1 MIKQLKVSRVLSF
14 SGYQK
19 VTPDTTVS
27 SLFSRLKSSH
37 DAVFVFDN
45 DRFLGLVNLYHSFL
59 KKKLPAQ
66 AKVFACLYHP
76 PRIFPNTLVSEA
88 VRLMIESRV
97 YKLPVLDEQEKFIG
111 VITASKVLRKTRRLI
126 FMTRPV
132 EELVSISSPIY
143 IRLQD
148 KVSKARSLM
157 IQNKASR
164 LLACNQDDRL
174 VGIVTSHDLRVPFN
188 SPAEAIHFLSRAPIK
203 EELGSLPVERFVNKE
218 IKTVK
223 EGTSVRSIVGIM
235 LRDDVGSVLV
245 VENKTSKPTGL
256 VSIRDILRIISKQ
269 GESEKTRV
277 EMTFRQSIGKLN
289 KERVLVRVR
298 DVFDNNRLILK
309 KVKQAKLVLTLL
321 SGRKTKRPLIKFNLK
336 VKTKNDKVFHLEA
349 TGWGIAKAL
358 EKLIRRLKRKLINN
372 REKIR

>member
-1 MIKQLKVSRVLSF
+1 VIKQFKVSQALSF

-19 VTPDTTVS
+19 VTPETTIS

-45 DRFLGLVNLYHSFL
+45 GRFLGLVNLYYSFL

-66 AKVFACLYHP
+66 AKVLACLYHP

-111 VITASKVLRKTRRLI
+111 VITASKVMKKTRRLDS
-126 FMTRPV
+126 MARPV

-148 KVSKARSLM
+148 RVSKARNLM

-164 LLACNQDDRL
+164 LLVRNQDDHL
-174 VGIVTSHDLRVPFN
+174 VGIVTSHDLRAPF
-188 SPAEAIHFLSRAPIK
+188 SSSEKAIHFLSRAPIR
-203 EELGSLPVERFVNKE
+203 EEVGSLLVERFVNKE
-218 IKTVK
+218 IKTVR
-223 EGTSVRSIVGIM
+223 EGASIRSIVEIM

-245 VENKTSKPTGL
+245 VENKTSRPIGL
-256 VSIRDILRIISKQ
+256 VSIRDVLRIISKQ
-269 GESEKTRV
+269 GGSRKIRI
-277 EMTFRQSIGKLN
+277 EMTFRQSIGRLN
-289 KERVLVRVR
+289 KERVLIRVR
-298 DVFDNNRLILK
+298 DVFDKNRLVLN
-309 KVKQAKLVLTLL
+309 KVKQARLVLTLL
-321 SGRKTKRPLIKFNLK
+321 SGRKTKRALIKLNLK
-336 VKTKNDKVFHLEA
+336 VKTKNDKAFHLEA
-349 TGWGIAKAL
+349 TGWGVTKVL
-358 EKLIRRLKRKLINN
+358 EKLLKRLKRKLTSS
-372 REKIR
+372 REKTK